1 MGDLTDLTI
10 GAAVVFFVAIASQG
24 VDVNAEG
31 VIVSPHGEH
40 LILPDEFKNPDGTLV
55 DADYVHVRVF
65 GKVLM
70 VPDYVFAAPAVAEV
84 KDGNGS
90 SGDGSVEVAQ
100 QSSAGIDAADTGIS
114 AGSNSSAVDASSND
128 GGSNS
133 HPVINSTAAISV
145 GNIDNN
151 GSSGSAENQPGD
163 SASVSGIVAS
173 VGVTGSGTDGANTA
187 ASANDVPSTVQ
198 VSAGNAV
205 TNNGAPDAGSACN
218 SIAGIISDLK
228 KFGDGLQDSND
239 VALLNNII
247 ADLVKVSGV
256 AA

>member
-1 MGDLTDLTI
+1 MGDLTI
-10 GAAVVFFVAIASQG
+10 GAQVVFFIAIASQG

-40 LILPDEFKNPDGTLV
+40 LILPDEFKDSDGTLV
-55 DADYVHVRVF
+55 DANYVHVRVF

-70 VPDYVFAAPAVAEV
+70 VPDFVFTAPAVAEV

-90 SGDGSVEVAQ
+90 SGDGSVDVAQ
-100 QSSAGIDAADTGIS
+100 QSSTGIDAADTVIS
-114 AGSNSSAVDASSND
+114 AESNSSAVDASAND
-128 GGSNS
+128 GGSS
-133 HPVINSTAAISV
+133 GKPVSNSTAAV
-145 GNIDNN
+145 
-151 GSSGSAENQPGD
+151 QPTD
-163 SASVSGIVAS
+163 SASDSTASASDQNQPSASVNGIAANVGVAS
-173 VGVTGSGTDGANTA
+173 GGTDGANTA